1 MAWLILLCAVL
12 FEIAF
17 ALLLKLSNGFTRP
30 HVAAVT
36 LIAMVASVGLLSLAI
51 RSIPIGLAYAV
62 WASLG
67 AAGAIIGGAF
77 LFDERLSLMQL
88 LALALILF
96 GVVLLKA
103 NTSTTEDNETG
114 EAIHFQGE
122 EH

>member
-36 LIAMVASVGLLSLAI
+36 LIAMVASVGLLSLAA

-77 LFDERLSLMQL
+77 LFDERLSLTQL
-88 LALALILF
+88 IALLLIIF

-103 NTSTTEDNETG
+103 NTSALKES
-114 EAIHFQGE
+114 EACKAIRFQGE
-122 EH
+122 DP

>member
-1 MAWLILLCAVL
+1 MTWRILLCAVL

-36 LIAMVASVGLLSLAI
+36 LIAMVASVGLLSLAA

-67 AAGAIIGGAF
+67 AAGTIIGGAF
-77 LFDERLSLMQL
+77 LFDERLSLTQL
-88 LALALILF
+88 IALLLIIF

-103 NTSTTEDNETG
+103 NTSTLKESAAGKAVRFEGEDP
-114 EAIHFQGE
+114 
-122 EH
+122 